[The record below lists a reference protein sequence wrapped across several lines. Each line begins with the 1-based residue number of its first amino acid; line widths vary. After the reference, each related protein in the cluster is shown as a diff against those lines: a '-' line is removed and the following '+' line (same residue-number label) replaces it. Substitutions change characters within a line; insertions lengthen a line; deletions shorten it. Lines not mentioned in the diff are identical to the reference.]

1 MFRTMSTLTGG
12 GAARQVAEGIAVGM
26 ACLAPWVFGSV
37 DAWAEFGLYAGTVA
51 IAGLVAVGD
60 GTSSRSRHLLCWPS
74 LGLAGLALLAL
85 FQAAPLP
92 GGLFPWIS
100 PASAT
105 LRADLL
111 PRAPERILGDTG
123 PVVPLPSPRLSQ
135 DPSESLRMAARLAGG
150 WLLFQGVLGLGS
162 GMARARRLAVALSI
176 NAALLSV
183 FSIAQA
189 LTWNGRI
196 FWVRPIRFGD
206 AWSVGGPFDHH
217 THLAECLN
225 MGLGMALGLAIPG
238 GWRAFLRNG
247 RDRRWAAFAGL
258 VIAAGIVASNSRG
271 GFLAM
276 LGAGVMVALASRAR
290 AIGLGIGL
298 GGVAILV
305 VVALMVAA
313 RGDASPL
320 GGRLASILDPGND
333 AYAVRIM
340 LSRAA
345 LRAWWAY
352 PTWGTGLGSFPVGT
366 SPYLEGSR
374 GSSFARAEDEYL
386 DLLSEAGLVG
396 AALMLLTLVGVVW
409 LARRALVS
417 PASPR
422 DRGLILGAT
431 FGLTAL
437 AINSLS
443 DFGPHVAGVGVPAII
458 LVATLCRA
466 GLDAESRRKSE
477 GVTPRRAAHL
487 GWALYGLA
495 TVAVGIG
502 LAYRGWADVRV
513 ESRLAVEALP
523 RPGSPPP
530 PMHDLTRTMPELER
544 RRETLESAL
553 ALGPGWADGH
563 LRLGMIDLILYYKR
577 MGGEPERPVDL
588 LGVFEAARNGVRR
601 RDEAARRY
609 LVPAARSFLEA
620 RRACPVSP
628 LAHAGLACLAGLL
641 EGGDP
646 AVVYL
651 GRASRLAG
659 NRREVLTLVGGLA
672 AGVGDLELATHC
684 WRRALEAGPDDWAG
698 IADAASATLTP
709 DRILDEVIPNGRLAL
724 RFAERLYPDPEVD
737 AGGKGKLARRE
748 FLREAARR
756 LPDDR
761 DVGPAE
767 RLQLEARAWAGLDEP
782 GPAREKMEAALALEP
797 GNFAWRKDLIDWL
810 LRWGR
815 IDEAHE
821 QAKVG
826 FYYAPDS
833 KATREALE
841 VTADAMARRASS
853 R

>member
-1 MFRTMSTLTGG
+1 MSTPTVGR
-12 GAARQVAEGIAVGM
+12 AARRVAEGIAVGI
-26 ACLAPWVFGSV
+26 ACLAPWAFGSV
-37 DAWAEFGLYAGTVA
+37 DAWAEFGLYVGTAA
-51 IAGLVAVGD
+51 IAGLVAVAD
-60 GTSSRSRHLLCWPS
+60 GTSSRSRRLLCWPG

-85 FQAAPLP
+85 FQAVPLP

-111 PRAPERILGDTG
+111 PRAPELVVGDPG
-123 PVVPLPSPRLSQ
+123 PVVPLPWLRLSQ
-135 DPSESLRMAARLAGG
+135 DPGESLRMAARLAGG

-162 GMARARRLAVALSI
+162 GMAGARRLAVALSI
-176 NAALLSV
+176 NAALLSA
-183 FSIAQA
+183 FSIVQT

-196 FWVRPIRFGD
+196 FWVRPVRFGD

-238 GWRAFLRNG
+238 GWRAFLRGGTN
-247 RDRRWAAFAGL
+247 RPWAAFAGL
-258 VIAAGIVASNSRG
+258 AIAAGIIASNSRG

-276 LGAGVMVALASRAR
+276 LGAGGVVALASRAR
-290 AIGLGIGL
+290 AIGLGLGL
-298 GGVAILV
+298 AIGGVAVLALV
-305 VVALMVAA
+305 VLMLMTQ
-313 RGDASPL
+313 GNASPL

-333 AYAVRIM
+333 AYSVRMM
-340 LSRAA
+340 LARAA
-345 LRAWWAY
+345 LQAWWAY
-352 PTWGTGLGSFPVGT
+352 PTWGTGLGTFPSGT
-366 SPYLEGSR
+366 SPYLEGSQ
-374 GSSFARAEDEYL
+374 GSSFARAENEYL

-396 AALMLLTLVGVVW
+396 AALMLLGLLGVVR
-409 LARRALVS
+409 LARRAL
-417 PASPR
+417 AGLAGPR
-422 DRGLILGAT
+422 DRGLVLGAT

-466 GLDAESRRKSE
+466 GLDAESRGESG
-477 GVTPRRAAHL
+477 GVPPRRVARL
-487 GWALYGLA
+487 GWTLCGLA
-495 TVAVGIG
+495 TVGIGIG
-502 LAYRGWADVRV
+502 LAYRGWADARA
-513 ESRLAVEALP
+513 ESLLAVEGLP
-523 RPGSPPP
+523 RPGGPPAS
-530 PMHDLTRTMPELER
+530 MDDLTRTLTELER
-544 RRETLESAL
+544 RREALEAAL
-553 ALGPGWADGH
+553 ALDPGWADGH
-563 LRLGMIDLILYYKR
+563 LRLGVIDLIVYYKR
-577 MGGEPERPVDL
+577 KAGDPNRPANL
-588 LGVFEAARNGVRR
+588 LGVFEAARDG
-601 RDEAARRY
+601 ARRLDGSTRRH

-628 LAHAGLACLAGLL
+628 LAHAGLASLAGLL

-646 AVVYL
+646 AAAYL

-659 NRREVLTLVGGLA
+659 NRREVLTLAGGLA
-672 AGVGDLELATHC
+672 AGVGDLELAALC

-698 IADAASATLTP
+698 IADAASAALTP
-709 DRILDEVIPNGRLAL
+709 DQILDEVIPNGRLAL
-724 RFAERLYPDPEVD
+724 QFADRLYPKAD
-737 AGGKGKLARRE
+737 AGGGSKPARRK

-767 RLQLEARAWAGLDEP
+767 RLQLEAHAWAGLDEP
-782 GPAREKMEAALALEP
+782 GPAREKMEEALALEP
-797 GNFAWRKDLIDWL
+797 GNFAWRKELIGWL

-815 IDEAHE
+815 VDEAHE

-826 FYYAPDS
+826 FYYASDS